1 MALKDTYETVL
12 WKKEEGIAWVTL
24 NRPEKRNAMS
34 PQLCFDMREI
44 LTELN
49 TDPDV
54 RVLVLTGAGDA
65 FTAGMDL
72 KQFFREND
80 NRPYERQIA
89 RDADRQWNWYKLSN
103 FTKPTI
109 AMVNGYCFG
118 GGFTP
123 LCACDFAIAADDAV
137 FGLSEVNWGIL
148 PGGLVSKVVADYLPL
163 RQAIYYAVTGRTF
176 DGKTAER
183 IGLVTM
189 SVPREK
195 LREETLALAKDLM
208 NKSPEVLK
216 ATKDAIKNVRAM
228 PVDMAYEYLEAKSE
242 QMRFRDTQNTRSR
255 GMEEFLDKK
264 TYRPGFQPV
273 PKG

>member
-1 MALKDTYETVL
+1 MALKDKYETVL

-34 PQLCFDMREI
+34 PQLCFDMREV

-54 RVLVLTGAGDA
+54 RVLILTGAGDA

-80 NRPYERQIA
+80 NRPYERQVA

-103 FTKPTI
+103 FSKPTI

-189 SVPREK
+189 SVPRDK
-195 LREETLALAKDLM
+195 LREETVALAKDLM

>member
-1 MALKDTYETVL
+1 MALKDKYETVL

-34 PQLCFDMREI
+34 PQLCFDMREV

-54 RVLVLTGAGDA
+54 RVLILTGAGDA

-72 KQFFREND
+72 KLFFREND
-80 NRPYERQIA
+80 NRPYERQVA

-103 FTKPTI
+103 FSKPTI

-189 SVPREK
+189 SVPHAK
-195 LREETLALAKDLM
+195 LREETVALAKDLM
-208 NKSPEVLK
+208 TKSPEVLK
-216 ATKDAIKNVRAM
+216 ATKDAIKTVRTM
-228 PVDMAYEYLEAKSE
+228 PVDQAYEYLEAKSE
-242 QMRFRDTQNTRSR
+242 QMRFRDKENTRSR